1 MRILLVSSMFPGNEE
16 PDYGVF
22 VKQIADALDARG
34 HEISYAVSDRRSGG
48 LGKHARL
55 TGSALRA
62 ARSFRP
68 DVVYAHYLVPAG
80 LAAAAAAR
88 LAGTGLVLTAHGRDV
103 RNVDGIRGVRRLT
116 SLAVGR
122 ANTVVAVSDYLR
134 RELLR
139 KLPGLEDRI
148 EVIDSG
154 VDLDRFRGRDA
165 TEARGQLGWQGE
177 EPFYLCVGRLD
188 QRKNVLR
195 LAEAFERLGRGSLA
209 FVGDGPLRPALEG
222 RPGVRLI
229 GRVPHD
235 EVATWISA
243 CDVLCQPS
251 LVEPFGQALLEAM
264 ASERSVVATAVGGP
278 PEFVSAESGILVDPL
293 SVVAIADG
301 LRQAA
306 ELPRPNRSARAAAS
320 AHDVRLQAERIEAV
334 LKRAAA
340 AQ

>member
-1 MRILLVSSMFPGNEE
+1 MRILLVSSMFPGRED
-16 PDYGVF
+16 PDFGVF
-22 VKQIADALDARG
+22 VKQIADALEARG
-34 HEISYAVSDRRSGG
+34 HEIAYAVSDGRSGRFA
-48 LGKHARL
+48 KHARL
-55 TGSALRA
+55 AVSALRA
-62 ARSFRP
+62 AREFRP

-103 RNVDGIRGVRRLT
+103 RNVDGMRGVRRLT
-116 SLAVGR
+116 ELAVGR
-122 ANTVVAVSDYLR
+122 ANTIVAVSDYLR

-154 VDLDRFRGRDA
+154 VDLDRFRARDA
-165 TEARGQLGWQGE
+165 TEARGELGWQGE

-188 QRKNVLR
+188 ERKNVVR
-195 LAEAFERLGRGSLA
+195 LAEAFERVGHGSLA
-209 FVGDGPLRPALEG
+209 FVGDGPLRSALAG
-222 RPGVRLI
+222 RPGVRLV

-264 ASERSVVATAVGGP
+264 ASERSVVATEVGGP
-278 PEFVSAESGILVDPL
+278 REFVSAESGIMVDPR
-293 SVVAIADG
+293 SVEAIATG
-301 LRQAA
+301 LRRAT
-306 ELPRPNRSARAAAS
+306 ELPRPNRAARVAAS
-320 AHDVRLQAERIEAV
+320 AHDLRLQAERVEAV
-334 LKRAAA
+334 LERAAA
-340 AQ
+340 E

>member
-1 MRILLVSSMFPGNEE
+1 MFPGPEE
-16 PDYGVF
+16 PDFGVF
-22 VKQIADALDARG
+22 VKQIAEALETRG
-34 HEISYAVSDRRSGG
+34 HEISYAVSDHRSGG

-55 TGSALRA
+55 TSSALRA
-62 ARSFRP
+62 ARGFRP

-154 VDLDRFRGRDA
+154 VDLDHFRGRDA

-188 QRKNVLR
+188 ERKNVLR

-222 RPGVRLI
+222 PPRNTPDRQRP
-229 GRVPHD
+229 
-235 EVATWISA
+235 
-243 CDVLCQPS
+243 
-251 LVEPFGQALLEAM
+251 
-264 ASERSVVATAVGGP
+264 
-278 PEFVSAESGILVDPL
+278 
-293 SVVAIADG
+293 
-301 LRQAA
+301 
-306 ELPRPNRSARAAAS
+306 AR
-320 AHDVRLQAERIEAV
+320 
-334 LKRAAA
+334 
-340 AQ
+340 